1 MATFG
6 QGVNA
11 SLGKTNYSNYL
22 AGALQGARGVAAGG
36 QAMGQGIANL
46 GQSIG
51 QGIKKYQENKVLQAE
66 IMGGVE
72 ENVAYLVKN
81 NPEGIANAPKGVQ
94 DILARM
100 EDGKGVNL
108 KDSAYLKSWSDS
120 ATKQTKA
127 NIENNAFTSALRLNP
142 DGTPPTGQQAAMRY
156 FESGGQDRSLI
167 GDLLTFGNNP
177 LKVDALKR
185 QTEGQRLSN
194 IRAKQ
199 EIEGT
204 VPMTASQQAQLK
216 MKKDAAA
223 REEERLRLAIEANTR
238 AEEQAAASTE
248 ATNEKSRV
256 DQLAN
261 KGISIFNKSEDEYN
275 KFLETLSPEDQGIV
289 LTEVK
294 QFNGAA
300 SAESKLTA
308 SAIANIMMKKAGKKG
323 PTFGEYLSKL
333 RQARD
338 KITDKTGDKYVVKGL
353 WNDINKIPAFE
364 ELIQQFPQFKVLP
377 DNDQEKIELPGGATI
392 TLKSPQ

>member
-1 MATFG
+1 MARFG

-11 SLGKTNYSNYL
+11 SLGKTDYSNYL
-22 AGALQGARGVAAGG
+22 RGALAGAKGVAAGG
-36 QAMGQGIANL
+36 QSMGQGVANL
-46 GQSIG
+46 G

-81 NPEGIANAPKGVQ
+81 NRQAIANAPKGAQ

-100 EDGKGVNL
+100 EDGKGVSL

-127 NIENNAFTSALRLNP
+127 NIENNALVSALSLNP
-142 DGTPPTGQQAAMRY
+142 DGTSPTGQQAAMRY

-177 LKVDALKR
+177 LNVKALKAR
-185 QTEGQRLSN
+185 TEGQGLSN
-194 IRAKQ
+194 IRTKQ

-204 VPMTASQQAQLK
+204 VPMTASEREQLK
-216 MKKDAAA
+216 MKEDAAR
-223 REEERLRLAIEANTR
+223 REEERLDLAKKADTR
-238 AEEQAAASTE
+238 ADRQVAASAE
-248 ATNEKSRV
+248 AASERSRV

-261 KGISIFNKSEDEYN
+261 EGISIFNKSEDEFN
-275 KFLETLSPEDQGIV
+275 KFIETLSPEDQGIV

-294 QFNGAA
+294 QFKGAA
-300 SAESKLTA
+300 PADSKLTA
-308 SAIANIMMKKAGKKG
+308 SAIANIMMKKDGKKG
-323 PTFGEYLSKL
+323 PTFGKYLNKI
-333 RQARD
+333 RQASD
-338 KITDKTGDKYVVKGL
+338 KIVDKTGDKYVVKGL
-353 WNDINKIPAFE
+353 WNDIDKIPAFE